1 MQPGVV
7 AGHAGAALVSLPGY
21 TGRDAGGQFLRPVV
35 LGGYGKG

>member
-7 AGHAGAALVSLPGY
+7 AGHAGAALVSLHVD
-21 TGRDAGGQFLRPVV
+21 TGRDAGGQFSRTAV